1 MRIIDTLI
9 VFRIL
14 KMLTTKW
21 TDMPAYKMGFID
33 KKGTRIKLKKH
44 PDNQQQWI
52 PNDPSTSEEKATIT
66 PLTRLVFNL
75 KRIIQKVPFG
85 KTVFASY
92 AVALALLKEEC
103 ELDED
108 QANELC
114 ERFYNYLRDNEMFT
128 TQQLVEINELTTVGT
143 GIKYRLRRPLEQNER
158 IYPLK
163 EEIEVVAEHSA
174 IYGINLYIG
183 FIQGDRVLV
192 TADDLY

>member
-1 MRIIDTLI
+1 MRVIDTLI

-21 TDMPAYKMGFID
+21 EDMPAYKMGFID
-33 KKGTRIKLKKH
+33 KKGARIKSKRH
-44 PDNQQQWI
+44 PDNKQQWI
-52 PNDPSTSEEKATIT
+52 PNDPSTKEEKATIT

-75 KRIIQKVPFG
+75 KRIISKVPFG

-103 ELDED
+103 KLDED

-114 ERFYNYLRDNEMFT
+114 ERFYNYLKDNELYT
-128 TQQLVEINELTTVGT
+128 AQDLVEITELPTVGT
-143 GIKYRLRRPLEQNER
+143 GIKYRLRRPLEQNQK

-163 EEIEVVAEHSA
+163 EEIDVVAEHSA
-174 IYGINLYIG
+174 IYGINLYVA